1 MSNEVKSAKEL
12 LKKFK
17 SKNAHNSK
25 QSLSISIDKELF
37 KKLTFLSQET
47 KLSKNEIVN
56 NALMSFGLNDIEIPY
71 DKELKDK

>member
-1 MSNEVKSAKEL
+1 MTNEVKSAKEL

-37 KKLTFLSQET
+37 EKLTYLSNET

-56 NALMSFGLNDIEIPY
+56 NALLSFGLNDIEISSN
-71 DKELKDK
+71 KELKN